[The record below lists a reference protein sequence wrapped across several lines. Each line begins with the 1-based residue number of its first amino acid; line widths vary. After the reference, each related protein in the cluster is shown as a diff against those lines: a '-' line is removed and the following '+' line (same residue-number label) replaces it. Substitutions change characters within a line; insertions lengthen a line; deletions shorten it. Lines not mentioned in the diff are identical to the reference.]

1 MKLPRRLWHVHVDE
15 RSREVGWTIGS
26 KVYRSRLESGKLD
39 GLHYDLAVPY
49 NEGRPMV
56 GWRAGLPQFYK
67 GVPYDGRLLRIDTP
81 DGQEIFLEFMYE
93 VSGVPGSLLC
103 ELIANFAE
111 IPAEEMRDAQS
122 NQPHQADVA
131 KYADPARRPRNSRE
145 HLRREEGVGR

>member
-1 MKLPRRLWHVHVDE
+1 MQKVRRLWHCHVDE
-15 RSREVGWTIGS
+15 RSREIGWTIGS

-39 GLHYDLAVPY
+39 GLHYELAVPY
-49 NEGRPMV
+49 NEGRRMV

-111 IPAEEMRDAQS
+111 IPAEEMRDVQG
-122 NQPHQADVA
+122 QPAHQANVP
-131 KYADPARRPRNSRE
+131 KHADSPRRSRNAGQY
-145 HLRREEGVGR
+145 LRREEGVGR